1 MRVAGVEGGYA
12 VGLGDAG
19 GVQEDRL
26 DDAEDGG
33 VGAYSEGEG
42 EDGDEGEGGG
52 VPELAQPVTDI
63 SQHICILTP
72 SSI

>member
-1 MRVAGVEGGYA
+1 MGVFEVGGGDADAGEVELGVADVEGGDA

-19 GVQEDRL
+19 GVQEDGL

-42 EDGDEGEGGG
+42 QDGDEGEGGS
-52 VPELAQPVTDI
+52 V
-63 SQHICILTP
+63 S
-72 SSI
+72 